1 MLFRLNLP
9 PSPAG
14 GFIFISD
21 EHFMTTTLNGQTDHQ
36 ILFRDEIAGTSL
48 SFRNPV
54 EILSADTPDKLFEVF
69 DAIEAYQA
77 KGYWIAGYMSYE
89 AGFCFEDKLRK
100 QIPQQRRANLAH
112 FGIFEGPSTKQEE
125 EPSKLRNAP
134 SSFSTPEPV
143 WDFETY
149 RQKFDTLTHHMRI
162 GDCYQG
168 NLTFPMNANWQGD
181 PFELFEKLAD
191 IQPVNHAAYV
201 DLDGPI
207 ILSRSPELFFQ
218 IDQKGWIESRPM
230 KGTAP
235 RGKTPAEDQAIQDAL
250 KASNKDLSENVMIVD
265 LLRNDLSH
273 VCEAGSVKVPQLYEL
288 KTYATVHQLVS
299 RVRGKL
305 SQGTRFSDIMRA
317 IFPCGSVT
325 GVPKMRAMEIL
336 SQLEDRKPREAYCGA
351 IGWINPMGVM
361 QFNVP
366 IRTISLYDDHTA
378 QFNVGGGV
386 TLESTA
392 ELEYEEC
399 LTKAKFAMELAAIY
413 HS

>member
-1 MLFRLNLP
+1 
-9 PSPAG
+9 
-14 GFIFISD
+14 
-21 EHFMTTTLNGQTDHQ
+21 MTTTLHGQTDHQ

-48 SFRNPV
+48 SFQNPV
-54 EILSADTPDKLFEVF
+54 EILSADTPDELMGVLN
-69 DAIEAYQA
+69 AIEAYQA
-77 KGYWIAGYMSYE
+77 RGFWIAGYLSYE
-89 AGFCFEDKLRK
+89 AGFCFEDKLKK
-100 QIPQQRRANLAH
+100 QIPQIRRADLAR
-112 FGIFEGPSTKQEE
+112 FGVFEGPLSEPKE

-134 SSFSTPEPV
+134 TSFTMPEPA

-149 RQKFDTLTHHMRI
+149 KQKFDTLAHHMRV

-168 NLTFPMNANWQGD
+168 NLTFPMNAEWHGD
-181 PFELFEKLAD
+181 PFELFEQLAD

-201 DLDGPI
+201 DLGGPI
-207 ILSRSPELFFQ
+207 ILSRSPEMFFQ
-218 IDQKGWIESRPM
+218 IDQNGFIESRPM

-235 RGKTPAEDQAIQDAL
+235 RGKTPADDQAIQEAL
-250 KASNKDLSENVMIVD
+250 LASKKDLSENVMIVD
-265 LLRNDLSH
+265 LLRNDISH
-273 VCEAGSVKVPQLYEL
+273 ICEAGSVKVPQLYEL

-305 SQGTRFSDIMRA
+305 TQGTQFSDIMRA
-317 IFPCGSVT
+317 ILPCGSIT

-336 SQLEDRKPREAYCGA
+336 SQLEDQTPREAYCGA

-366 IRTISLYDDHTA
+366 IRTISLYDDNTA

-399 LTKAKFAMELAAIY
+399 LTKAKFATKLAAIY
-413 HS
+413 RS